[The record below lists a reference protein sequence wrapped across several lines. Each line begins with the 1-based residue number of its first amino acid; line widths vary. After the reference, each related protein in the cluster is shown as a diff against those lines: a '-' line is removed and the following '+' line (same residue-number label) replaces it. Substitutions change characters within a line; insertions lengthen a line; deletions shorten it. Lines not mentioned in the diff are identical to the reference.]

1 MPGGHGRS
9 NSIFFQNENKQIL
22 WDLLSASRYF
32 DGLGKE
38 DFDRTLRT
46 FEDTM
51 LEVHNAN
58 RNQDIMGLNK
68 LFLLRIKERIGTRRA
83 GDDADRNGADRI
95 GADRIDADRN
105 GADRNDADRNGADRI
120 GALKSQYTG
129 EMERQM
135 KEKKE
140 EMDELLH
147 PKAPVAIDF
156 TAQKPYNPA
165 LRASDDGDGAAATA
179 DTTTKTTTTTRVD
192 SVDETTIN
200 AALENKIKAREMEL
214 SAYYADRP
222 PSNAANEKSKTLSQL
237 EDTVSNNVDRRFE
250 ADAPA
255 ARRLTIQHAVP
266 NDALSDTLTL
276 IKNKERKD
284 ARVVHFQ
291 HDGDGKA
298 RGESDEMQS
307 RIVARLDAVIR
318 NQERTNELLQSEI
331 DMLHQLVN
339 KID

>member
-1 MPGGHGRS
+1 MPGGPGSGNRL
-9 NSIFFQNENKQIL
+9 FFQNENKQIL
-22 WDLLSASRYF
+22 WDLMSASRYF
-32 DGLGKE
+32 DGLEKE
-38 DFDRTLRT
+38 DFNRTLRT

-51 LEVHNAN
+51 VEVHNDN

-68 LFLLRIKERIGTRRA
+68 LFLLRIKERIGTRRDAHRAEA
-83 GDDADRNGADRI
+83 GRA
-95 GADRIDADRN
+95 
-105 GADRNDADRNGADRI
+105 

-165 LRASDDGDGAAATA
+165 LRTNGGDGSNA
-179 DTTTKTTTTTRVD
+179 TTTETPTTTRVD

-214 SAYYADRP
+214 SAYYANRP
-222 PSNAANEKSKTLSQL
+222 MSNSTNEKSKTLSLL
-237 EDTVSNNVDRRFE
+237 ENTVSNNVDSRFE
-250 ADAPA
+250 AADAPA
-255 ARRLTIQHAVP
+255 ARRLTIQHTVP
-266 NDALSDTLTL
+266 NDALSDALTL

-284 ARVVHFQ
+284 TRVVRFEHD
-291 HDGDGKA
+291 DGDGDSGQKEEA
-298 RGESDEMQS
+298 RGEMQ
-307 RIVARLDAVIR
+307 RQIVARLDAVIR

>member
-1 MPGGHGRS
+1 MPGGSPGG
-9 NSIFFQNENKQIL
+9 NSLFFQNENKQIL
-22 WDLLSASRYF
+22 WDLMSASRYF
-32 DGLGKE
+32 DGLEKE
-38 DFDRTLRT
+38 DFNGTIRT
-46 FEDTM
+46 FEETM
-51 LEVHNAN
+51 VEVHDAN

-68 LFLLRIKERIGTRRA
+68 LFLLKIKERIGTQRA
-83 GDDADRNGADRI
+83 STAGRTDAGRV
-95 GADRIDADRN
+95 
-105 GADRNDADRNGADRI
+105 

-165 LRASDDGDGAAATA
+165 LRTNGGDNGGDA
-179 DTTTKTTTTTRVD
+179 TTTGTPTTTRVD

-214 SAYYADRP
+214 STYYANSQP
-222 PSNAANEKSKTLSQL
+222 VNSTNEKAKTLSLL
-237 EDTVSNNVDRRFE
+237 EDTVSNNVDSRFE
-250 ADAPA
+250 TDAPA

-266 NDALSDTLTL
+266 KDALSDTLTL

-284 ARVVHFQ
+284 ARTVRFE
-291 HDGDGKA
+291 HDDGNGNK
-298 RGESDEMQS
+298 RRDESNEMQS
-307 RIVARLDAVIR
+307 QIITRLDAVIR